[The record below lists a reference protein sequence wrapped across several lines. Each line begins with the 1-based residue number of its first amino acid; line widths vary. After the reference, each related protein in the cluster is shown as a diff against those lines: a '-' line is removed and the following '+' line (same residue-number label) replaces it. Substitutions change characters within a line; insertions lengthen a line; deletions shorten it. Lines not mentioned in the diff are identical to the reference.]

1 MKPEDKVREKI
12 DDILKQVG
20 FVIQDREEFNR
31 NASLG
36 VAVREFVMSDGSKAD
51 YLLFIDGKAC
61 GVIEAKKEG
70 ISLSG
75 IELQAKHYASHIPK
89 ELRIWQNP
97 LPFIYVSNFNE
108 IYFADLREQDYSSRQ
123 IFSFHTPESLFENL
137 KRDKTLRDSLKEIP
151 KLDTAG
157 LRKCQIEAIERLD
170 NSLKLNKPRSLIQM
184 ATGSGKTFTA
194 CNFTYRLLKF
204 AKAKRILFLVDRNN
218 LGRQTKKEFDNFKLN
233 DDGRKFSEVYITS
246 HLQNNHIDKDA
257 KVIITTIQRLYSMLR
272 GEEEYDF
279 LNEESSAFE
288 ISMGKPK
295 ELIYNP
301 KFPIDFFD
309 FIIVDECHRSIYGEW
324 RQILEYFDAFIIGL
338 TATPSKYTL

>member
-151 KLDTAG
+151 KIDTAG
-157 LRKCQIEAIERLD
+157 
-170 NSLKLNKPRSLIQM
+170 
-184 ATGSGKTFTA
+184 
-194 CNFTYRLLKF
+194 
-204 AKAKRILFLVDRNN
+204 
-218 LGRQTKKEFDNFKLN
+218 
-233 DDGRKFSEVYITS
+233 
-246 HLQNNHIDKDA
+246 
-257 KVIITTIQRLYSMLR
+257 
-272 GEEEYDF
+272 
-279 LNEESSAFE
+279 
-288 ISMGKPK
+288 
-295 ELIYNP
+295 
-301 KFPIDFFD
+301 
-309 FIIVDECHRSIYGEW
+309 
-324 RQILEYFDAFIIGL
+324 
-338 TATPSKYTL
+338 